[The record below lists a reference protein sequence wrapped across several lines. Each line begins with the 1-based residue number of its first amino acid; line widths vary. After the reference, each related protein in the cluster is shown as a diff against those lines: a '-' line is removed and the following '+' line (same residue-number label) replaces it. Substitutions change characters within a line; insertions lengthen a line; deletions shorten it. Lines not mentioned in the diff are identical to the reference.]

1 MFMFFQLVTQLEFLS
16 SFSKLLQSC
25 VTVSPDLIGQMDFL
39 KQLMTSLVTVLTVDT
54 EGLGQDLTEM
64 KSRF

>member
-1 MFMFFQLVTQLEFLS
+1 MFFQLVTQLEFLS

-25 VTVSPDLIGQMDFL
+25 VTVSHDLIGQMDFL

-54 EGLGQDLTEM
+54 KGLGQDLTEM